1 MKQVDALVYTA
12 KHNNGRVRIAE
23 AKKLFTKD
31 GVMKVPKTHMAYEL
45 LHDEATIEDNAQALL
60 MRTRSAS

>member
-31 GVMKVPKTHMAYEL
+31 GVMKIPKTHIGL
-45 LHDEATIEDNAQALL
+45 
-60 MRTRSAS
+60 